1 MAWLRQLLLLIGLVG
16 SDQLVKWATQTW
28 LPLGRVKTIIPGVV
42 ALTNLHNDGAAWSIL
57 AGQQVFFIGLTLVAV
72 VLLGYLLWRY
82 WQQGWLRLSLT
93 LILAGAVG
101 NLIDRLAHGYV
112 VDMFELQFINFPVF
126 NVADICLTLS
136 VGLMIYLV
144 LTEKDEE

>member
-1 MAWLRQLLLLIGLVG
+1 M
-16 SDQLVKWATQTW
+16 
-28 LPLGRVKTIIPGVV
+28 
-42 ALTNLHNDGAAWSIL
+42 
-57 AGQQVFFIGLTLVAV
+57 
-72 VLLGYLLWRY
+72 
-82 WQQGWLRLSLT
+82 

-126 NVADICLTLS
+126 NVADICLTLG